1 MKKISKLIL
10 ASTLALAL
18 FAGNSATSMAAEN
31 VNTIVN
37 NEISTPAV
45 QPRAIVATYYYE
57 GTISKGKTL
66 SPLSINTGRPKTIK
80 YRVNGTGGNVIL
92 RLTNRST
99 GESRSFTTVANDT
112 WGSMT
117 YTAPMD
123 TGVYDVTVEF
133 VSGSGHNKVWLEF
146 HS

>member
-10 ASTLALAL
+10 ASTLAVAI

-31 VNTIVN
+31 PNNIVN
-37 NEISTPAV
+37 NEISTAAV
-45 QPRAIVATYYYE
+45 QPRAVVATYYYE

-66 SPLSINTGRPKTIK
+66 SPLSINNGRPKTIR
-80 YRVNGTGGNVIL
+80 YCVNGSGGNVIL
-92 RLTNRST
+92 RITNRST
-99 GESRSFTTVANDT
+99 GESRSFTTIADGGWYST
-112 WGSMT
+112 S
-117 YTAPMD
+117 YISPLD

-133 VSGSGHNKVWLEF
+133 VSGSGHDKIWLEF